1 LALRQNNVMTIFARV
16 ARFLFWLLVLSWSM
30 WLLRR
35 IVGGLLRKAELPA
48 QHAAGPTAAQA
59 AVAARRLVRDPVC
72 GMHVDETLS
81 IPLREEGELVHFC
94 STACRD
100 AYESST
106 RKLAANG

>member
-1 LALRQNNVMTIFARV
+1 MTILARV

-30 WLLRR
+30 WLLRH
-35 IVGGLLRKAELPA
+35 IVSWLFRKAELPP
-48 QHAAGPTAAQA
+48 QQDMDVAGSP

-81 IPLREEGELVHFC
+81 VPLRDGGELVHFC

-100 AYESST
+100 VYVSST
-106 RKLAANG
+106 RKYAANG

>member
-1 LALRQNNVMTIFARV
+1 MTILARV

-30 WLLRR
+30 WLLRHF
-35 IVGGLLRKAELPA
+35 VGWLLRKAELPP
-48 QHAAGPTAAQA
+48 QQDLAGSADAPSAGG
-59 AVAARRLVRDPVC
+59 ARRLVKDPVC

-94 STACRD
+94 SIACRD
-100 AYESST
+100 AYVSST

>member
-1 LALRQNNVMTIFARV
+1 MTMLARV

-35 IVGGLLRKAELPA
+35 FVGWLLRKAELPA
-48 QHAAGPTAAQA
+48 QQDLAGSPASQTTG
-59 AVAARRLVRDPVC
+59 AARRLVKDPVC

-81 IPLREEGELVHFC
+81 IPLREAGELVHFC
-94 STACRD
+94 SIACRD
-100 AYESST
+100 AYVNST